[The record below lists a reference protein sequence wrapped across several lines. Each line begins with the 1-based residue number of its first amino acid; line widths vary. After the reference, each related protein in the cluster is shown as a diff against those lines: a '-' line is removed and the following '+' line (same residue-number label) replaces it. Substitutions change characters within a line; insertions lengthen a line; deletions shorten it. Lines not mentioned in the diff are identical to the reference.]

1 MRNTLLLLF
10 LAICV
15 VTVNGQPVRI
25 GIFNEEVVRSV
36 VVYCT
41 GGEYTIWSGE
51 QQITAFE
58 KGDIVFAS
66 LKEGMI
72 QVYSAD
78 QAYGSYRSIEFR
90 SPGIDASFRLRPTDP
105 ALGSRSYDDDLL
117 IGSGDAFLSLIN
129 QVDMD
134 KYLAG
139 VVESEVGPNAEKEFY
154 KAQALL
160 ARTYL
165 LSNFERHREEGFS
178 LCDAV
183 HCQAFKGRAI
193 YNPDIPEAVFET
205 TGEVIADYHYR
216 LIDAVFHSNSGGET
230 QRSADVWI
238 GERDYLQAVI
248 DPYSL
253 HQPNAKWY
261 DTIMF
266 VDWKRYLL
274 ENGMQSVKKLPD
286 ELLYVE
292 QMHRKKFFVLDQ
304 DSLLMTKIRKDW
316 NWRSAFFDMFP
327 ESDGNVLIWGKGY
340 GHGVGMSQEGAMK
353 MARDGY
359 NYRDIIEFYYY
370 TIRIMNYEDLPNSS
384 LPDMDW
390 RP

>member
-1 MRNTLLLLF
+1 MRKLLILLCF
-10 LAICV
+10 LICHPV
-15 VTVNGQPVRI
+15 LQGQMVKI

-41 GGEYTIWSGE
+41 SGEYMVMNGE
-51 QQITAFE
+51 EKLTSLE
-58 KGDIVFAS
+58 KGNILFAALDGGKVRLHSPDRLFGTFNKIEIRNIS
-66 LKEGMI
+66 L
-72 QVYSAD
+72 
-78 QAYGSYRSIEFR
+78 
-90 SPGIDASFRLRPTDP
+90 DATFRLKSVEP

-117 IGSGDAFLSLIN
+117 IGAEEDFLSLIN
-129 QVDMD
+129 RVDMD
-134 KYLAG
+134 KYIAG
-139 VVESEVGPNAEKEFY
+139 VVEAEIGPNTEKEMY
-154 KAQALL
+154 KAQSLL
-160 ARTYL
+160 ARTYAL
-165 LSNFERHREEGFS
+165 ANFEKHREEGFS

-183 HCQAFKGRAI
+183 HCQAFKGRPV
-193 YNPDIPEAVFET
+193 YNPEIPEAVFET

-253 HQPNAKWY
+253 HQSNAKWY

-266 VDWKRYLL
+266 TDWKRYLL
-274 ENGMQSVKKLPD
+274 ENGMNSVKKLPG

-292 QMHRKKFFVLDQ
+292 QMHRKKYLVLDQ
-304 DSLLMTKIRKDW
+304 DSLLMTKVRKDW
-316 NWRSAFFDMFP
+316 GWRSSFFDMFP
-327 ESDGNVLIWGKGY
+327 EPDGRIVIWGKGY
-340 GHGVGMSQEGAMK
+340 GHGVGLSQEGAMK

-370 TIRIMNYEDLPNSS
+370 NIRIMNYEDLPDSS
-384 LPDMDW
+384 LPDMDF
-390 RP
+390 